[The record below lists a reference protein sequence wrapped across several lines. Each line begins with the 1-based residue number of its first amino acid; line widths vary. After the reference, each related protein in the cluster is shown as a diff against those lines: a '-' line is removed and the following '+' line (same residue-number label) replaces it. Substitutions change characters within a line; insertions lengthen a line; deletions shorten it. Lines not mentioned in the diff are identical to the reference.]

1 MGQRYLIDSNI
12 IIDYTSGLLP
22 QHASDFVEDV
32 FNRAF
37 VISVVVKVEVL
48 GYDDPFEKQLY
59 MEEFIRAA
67 LIIPLNDAVVQQA
80 IVLKRKYKKLKLGD
94 AIIAASALINDLTV
108 VTRNVAD
115 FKGVENLHF
124 INPWD
129 RDQIP
134 SS

>member
-12 IIDYTSGLLP
+12 VIDYTSGFLP
-22 QHASDFVEDV
+22 QYASDFVEGIFDTD
-32 FNRAF
+32 F
-37 VISVVVKVEVL
+37 VISIVVKVEVL
-48 GYDDPFEKQLY
+48 GYDEPPEKLIS
-59 MEEFIRAA
+59 MERFINTAF
-67 LIIPLNDAVVQQA
+67 IIPIDDAVVQQT

-94 AIIAASALINDLTV
+94 AIIAASALINDLTI

-129 RDQIP
+129 QSQIP